1 MNNPNTTPARQ
12 VLRVALEAAYEA
24 AKAERSRLSDTY
36 TDLTEEERKEMR
48 AVLASIAK
56 EAWKCAV

>member
-1 MNNPNTTPARQ
+1 M
-12 VLRVALEAAYEA
+12 LRVALEAAYEA

-48 AVLASIAK
+48 AVLASIAE